1 MGNWFN
7 SKTVG
12 MRFCNELGPHA
23 DSALKL
29 YNSPI
34 KIVSITTFVGL
45 HFDSKLFFLPHIK
58 MLENKCH

>member
-1 MGNWFN
+1 MRNEFN

-12 MRFCNELGPHA
+12 LHICNELGPHA
-23 DSALKL
+23 DPALKL

-34 KIVSITTFVGL
+34 EIVSMTIFVGL